1 MDISLVAKMK
11 KYDEFISCYNK
22 GDEKKV
28 YKGTEANVTNECW
41 ENLLHILLSRTNHNI
56 KQTAELC
63 KKIVADND
71 KAILIDTDRKKY
83 CEKILER
90 CKKFHVSLIVF
101 THGHMDHCQNAAY
114 LAEALHIP
122 IAINKNDMDLITDN
136 RKQSLLAKTLLGKIV
151 LSVSLSSFEMDS
163 LEVFDPIIYLKNG
176 DDLSEYGIAAKVVEL
191 PGHTKG
197 SIGVEIEDNLFVGD
211 ALMNMFYPTAS
222 MLYVDEQEMLLS
234 AKYISELG
242 EKTIYFGHGKSKRNR
257 EWVK

>member
-1 MDISLVAKMK
+1 MNI
-11 KYDEFISCYNK
+11 FIMVKIHRIASGNVNCY
-22 GDEKKV
+22 
-28 YKGTEANVTNECW
+28 
-41 ENLLHILLSRTNHNI
+41 
-56 KQTAELC
+56 
-63 KKIVADND
+63 IVADND
-71 KAILIDTDRKKY
+71 KAILIDTGRKKY

-90 CKKFHVSLIVF
+90 CKKFHVSLIVL

-163 LEVFDPIIYLKNG
+163 LELFDPIIYLKNG

-211 ALMNMFYPTAS
+211 ALMNMFYPTVS

-242 EKTIYFGHGKSKRNR
+242 EKTIYFGHGKPKRNR

>member
-1 MDISLVAKMK
+1 MRLTVTEPPPRIVTQQ
-11 KYDEFISCYNK
+11 FIMVKIHRIASGNVNCY
-22 GDEKKV
+22 
-28 YKGTEANVTNECW
+28 
-41 ENLLHILLSRTNHNI
+41 
-56 KQTAELC
+56 
-63 KKIVADND
+63 IVADND
-71 KAILIDTDRKKY
+71 KAILIDTGRKKY

-122 IAINKNDMDLITDN
+122 IAINKNDMDLIPDN

-211 ALMNMFYPTAS
+211 ALMNMFYPTVS

-242 EKTIYFGHGKSKRNR
+242 EKTIYFGHGKPKRNR

>member
-1 MDISLVAKMK
+1 MNI
-11 KYDEFISCYNK
+11 FIMVKIHRIASGNVNCY
-22 GDEKKV
+22 
-28 YKGTEANVTNECW
+28 
-41 ENLLHILLSRTNHNI
+41 
-56 KQTAELC
+56 
-63 KKIVADND
+63 IVADND
-71 KAILIDTDRKKY
+71 KAILIDTGRKKY

-90 CKKFHVSLIVF
+90 CKKFHVGLIVL

-122 IAINKNDMDLITDN
+122 IAINKNDMDLIPDN

-176 DDLSEYGIAAKVVEL
+176 DDLSEYGIAAKAVEL

-211 ALMNMFYPTAS
+211 ALMNMFYPTVS

-242 EKTIYFGHGKSKRNR
+242 EKTIYFGHGKPKRNR
-257 EWVK
+257 KWVK

>member
-1 MDISLVAKMK
+1 MVKIHRIASGNVN
-11 KYDEFISCYNK
+11 CY
-22 GDEKKV
+22 
-28 YKGTEANVTNECW
+28 
-41 ENLLHILLSRTNHNI
+41 
-56 KQTAELC
+56 
-63 KKIVADND
+63 IVADND
-71 KAILIDTDRKKY
+71 KAILIDTGRKKY

-90 CKKFHVSLIVF
+90 CKKFHVSLIVL

-122 IAINKNDMDLITDN
+122 IAINKNDMDLIPDN

-197 SIGVEIEDNLFVGD
+197 SIGIEIEDNLFVGD
-211 ALMNMFYPTAS
+211 ALMNMFYPTVS
-222 MLYVDEQEMLLS
+222 MLYVDEQEMLSS
-234 AKYISELG
+234 AKHISELG
-242 EKTIYFGHGKSKRNR
+242 DKTIYFGHGKPKRNR
-257 EWVK
+257 KWVK

>member
-1 MDISLVAKMK
+1 MNI
-11 KYDEFISCYNK
+11 FIMVKIHRIASGNVNCY
-22 GDEKKV
+22 
-28 YKGTEANVTNECW
+28 
-41 ENLLHILLSRTNHNI
+41 
-56 KQTAELC
+56 
-63 KKIVADND
+63 IVADND
-71 KAILIDTDRKKY
+71 KAILIDTGRKKY

-90 CKKFHVSLIVF
+90 CKKFHVNLIVL

-122 IAINKNDMDLITDN
+122 IAINKNDMDLIPDN

-163 LEVFDPIIYLKNG
+163 LELFDPIIYLKNG

-211 ALMNMFYPTAS
+211 ALMNMFYPTVS

-242 EKTIYFGHGKSKRNR
+242 EKTIYFGHGKPKRNR

>member
-1 MDISLVAKMK
+1 MVKIHRIASGNVN
-11 KYDEFISCYNK
+11 CY
-22 GDEKKV
+22 
-28 YKGTEANVTNECW
+28 
-41 ENLLHILLSRTNHNI
+41 
-56 KQTAELC
+56 
-63 KKIVADND
+63 IVADND
-71 KAILIDTDRKKY
+71 KAILIDTGRKKY

-90 CKKFHVSLIVF
+90 CKKFHVSLIVL

-242 EKTIYFGHGKSKRNR
+242 EKTSYFGHGKPKRNR

>member
-1 MDISLVAKMK
+1 MVKIHRIASGNVN
-11 KYDEFISCYNK
+11 CY
-22 GDEKKV
+22 
-28 YKGTEANVTNECW
+28 
-41 ENLLHILLSRTNHNI
+41 
-56 KQTAELC
+56 
-63 KKIVADND
+63 IVADND
-71 KAILIDTDRKKY
+71 KAILIDTGRKKY

-90 CKKFHVSLIVF
+90 CKKFHVNLIVL

-122 IAINKNDMDLITDN
+122 IAINKNDMDLIPDN

-163 LEVFDPIIYLKNG
+163 LELFDPIIYLKNG

-211 ALMNMFYPTAS
+211 ALMNMFYPTVS

-242 EKTIYFGHGKSKRNR
+242 EKTIYFGHGKPKRNR

>member
-1 MDISLVAKMK
+1 MVKIHRIASGNVN
-11 KYDEFISCYNK
+11 CY
-22 GDEKKV
+22 
-28 YKGTEANVTNECW
+28 
-41 ENLLHILLSRTNHNI
+41 
-56 KQTAELC
+56 
-63 KKIVADND
+63 IVADND
-71 KAILIDTDRKKY
+71 KAILIDTGRKKY

-90 CKKFHVSLIVF
+90 CKKFHVNLIVL

-122 IAINKNDMDLITDN
+122 IAINKNDMDLIPDN

-176 DDLSEYGIAAKVVEL
+176 DDLSEYGIAAKAVEL

-211 ALMNMFYPTAS
+211 ALMNMFYPTVS

-242 EKTIYFGHGKSKRNR
+242 EKTIYFGHGKPKRNR

>member
-1 MDISLVAKMK
+1 MNI
-11 KYDEFISCYNK
+11 FIMVKIHRIASGNVNCY
-22 GDEKKV
+22 
-28 YKGTEANVTNECW
+28 
-41 ENLLHILLSRTNHNI
+41 
-56 KQTAELC
+56 
-63 KKIVADND
+63 IVADND
-71 KAILIDTDRKKY
+71 KAILIDTGRKKY

-90 CKKFHVSLIVF
+90 CKKFHVNLIVL

-122 IAINKNDMDLITDN
+122 IAINKNDMDLIPDN

-163 LEVFDPIIYLKNG
+163 LELFDPIIYLKNG

-242 EKTIYFGHGKSKRNR
+242 EKTIYFGHGKPKRNR

>member
-1 MDISLVAKMK
+1 MVKIHRIASGNVN
-11 KYDEFISCYNK
+11 CY
-22 GDEKKV
+22 
-28 YKGTEANVTNECW
+28 
-41 ENLLHILLSRTNHNI
+41 
-56 KQTAELC
+56 
-63 KKIVADND
+63 IVADND
-71 KAILIDTDRKKY
+71 KAILIDTGRKKY

-90 CKKFHVSLIVF
+90 CKKFHVNLIVL

-122 IAINKNDMDLITDN
+122 IAINKNDMDLIPDN

-163 LEVFDPIIYLKNG
+163 LEEFDPIICLKNG

-211 ALMNMFYPTAS
+211 ALMNMFYPTVS

-242 EKTIYFGHGKSKRNR
+242 EKTIYFGHGKPKRNR